1 MSNRQTV
8 VYRKDYKAPNHDVE
22 TINLVFDLIP
32 DRTIVT
38 STMHVVPRE
47 GRESDEFELNGES
60 LQLVSIK
67 INGQPSLTNQYAM
80 NAGKLIFHSIK
91 EPTDIEIVTR
101 INPKA
106 NLELSGLYLS
116 NNNFITQCEA
126 EGFRRITYFPDRPDV
141 LAKYTVTLHAPK
153 ECKVLLSNGNL
164 VDQGVLPDGRKYAI
178 WHDPFPKPSY
188 LFALVAGN
196 FTVNEDKIELNNDKT
211 ALLQIYTEPGNENKT
226 VHAMDCLKKAIRWD
240 EVRYGLTLDLER
252 FMIVATN
259 DFNMGAME
267 NKGLNIFNAKYV
279 LADDRVATDSDYAA
293 IESVIGHEYF
303 DNWTGDRVTCS
314 DWFQLSVNEGLT
326 VCREQVFAR
335 DRLGSE

>member
-101 INPKA
+101 INPKE
-106 NLELSGLYLS
+106 NLELYGLYIS
-116 NNNFITQCEA
+116 NNN
-126 EGFRRITYFPDRPDV
+126 
-141 LAKYTVTLHAPK
+141 
-153 ECKVLLSNGNL
+153 
-164 VDQGVLPDGRKYAI
+164 
-178 WHDPFPKPSY
+178 
-188 LFALVAGN
+188 
-196 FTVNEDKIELNNDKT
+196 
-211 ALLQIYTEPGNENKT
+211 
-226 VHAMDCLKKAIRWD
+226 
-240 EVRYGLTLDLER
+240 
-252 FMIVATN
+252 
-259 DFNMGAME
+259 
-267 NKGLNIFNAKYV
+267 
-279 LADDRVATDSDYAA
+279 
-293 IESVIGHEYF
+293 
-303 DNWTGDRVTCS
+303 
-314 DWFQLSVNEGLT
+314 
-326 VCREQVFAR
+326 
-335 DRLGSE
+335 